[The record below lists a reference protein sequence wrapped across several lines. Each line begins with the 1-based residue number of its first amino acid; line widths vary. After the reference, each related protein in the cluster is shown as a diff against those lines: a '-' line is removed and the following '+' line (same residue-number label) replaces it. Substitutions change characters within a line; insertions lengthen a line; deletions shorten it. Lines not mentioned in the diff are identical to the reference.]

1 VVLVPIAMPWG
12 YVFKHYLKVPGA
24 RWGKKQ
30 VSAVAS
36 EPTNP
41 DDDGV
46 STGVEQPAAVPTNGS
61 ARSEPRMKLQ
71 RERPGRGPH
80 GF

>member
-1 VVLVPIAMPWG
+1 
-12 YVFKHYLKVPGA
+12 LKAPGA

-46 STGVEQPAAVPTNGS
+46 STGVEQPAAVVPTNGRVTS
-61 ARSEPRMKLQ
+61 K
-71 RERPGRGPH
+71 G
-80 GF
+80 